1 MKPVEIIMPIILIGL
16 AFLLKLF
23 IDRTVTVPDT
33 ISSILDLPAD
43 IAFFSLSVIVSFTIT
58 KPENIDLGLMY
69 FSSAIVLSLV
79 VIFLWRRSIASFN
92 SGARVMPA
100 IAGSMNYIIAVA
112 MAIYAIN
119 LVVGAPNGY

>member
-1 MKPVEIIMPIILIGL
+1 MKPIEIIMPIILIGL
-16 AFLLKLF
+16 AFFLKLF

-58 KPENIDLGLMY
+58 RPENRDSGLIY
-69 FSSAIVLSLV
+69 FSTAIVLSLLV
-79 VIFLWRRSIASFN
+79 VFLWRRSLSSFN
-92 SGARVMPA
+92 SGARALPA
-100 IAGSMNYIIAVA
+100 IAGVINYIITVA

-119 LVVGAPNGY
+119 LVVGTPHGN